1 MRLTGKVAVVTGAS
15 MGIGEAIA
23 RRFVEEGA
31 SVVLSSRDAA
41 RVEAARARIGYS
53 ERTLAVTCDVRNGEE
68 IDRLIALT
76 LHNFGRC
83 DIWVNNAGHG
93 LMDTVE
99 KLDLDQCRSMFETNL
114 FCAIHGMQVAI
125 AAMRRQ
131 GGGTVINISS
141 MAGIV
146 PLPGSA
152 AYSASKA
159 ALNAIGKAARLELMG
174 SGVHVMTVCPGY
186 IATDFALNAVKG
198 SDPKRIGAAA
208 RRGISPDQVAHAV
221 VEGYLKQKSEVIVPW
236 TYQFIV
242 KLYQLLPQVVENYM
256 ARNLRPADQVIAEAL
271 AARRER

>member
-31 SVVLSSRDAA
+31 SVVLSSREAA

-83 DIWVNNAGHG
+83 DLWVNNAGHG
-93 LMDTVE
+93 LIDTVE
-99 KLDLDQCRSMFETNL
+99 KLDLGQCHSMFETNL
-114 FCAIHGMQVAI
+114 FGAIHGMQVAI

-208 RRGISPDQVAHAV
+208 RRGISPDHVAHAV
-221 VEGYLKQKSEVIVPW
+221 VEGYLKQKREVIVPW

>member
-31 SVVLSSRDAA
+31 SVVLSSREAA

-93 LMDTVE
+93 LIDTVE
-99 KLDLDQCRSMFETNL
+99 KLDLDQCHSMFETNL
-114 FCAIHGMQVAI
+114 FGAIHGMQVAI

-208 RRGISPDQVAHAV
+208 RRGISPEHAARAV

>member
-31 SVVLSSRDAA
+31 SVVLSSREAA

-114 FCAIHGMQVAI
+114 FGAIHGMQVAI

>member
-31 SVVLSSRDAA
+31 SVVLSSREAA

-114 FCAIHGMQVAI
+114 FGAIHGMQVAI

-152 AYSASKA
+152 AYSASKS